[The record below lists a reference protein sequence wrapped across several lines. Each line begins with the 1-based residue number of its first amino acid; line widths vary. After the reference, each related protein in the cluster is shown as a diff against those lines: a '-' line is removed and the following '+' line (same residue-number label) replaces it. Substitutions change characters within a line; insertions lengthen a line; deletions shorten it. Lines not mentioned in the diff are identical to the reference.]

1 MYIAIQG
8 PQRRASSFQHDANAV
23 ILEIRD
29 YGKGMPA
36 ERLRL
41 LHGPTAGSGVGLA
54 GMRERMNELNGT
66 LKIESDG
73 CGTRM
78 RAIVPLYAIQH
89 SLSLGGHG
97 DVCATA

>member
-1 MYIAIQG
+1 
-8 PQRRASSFQHDANAV
+8 
-23 ILEIRD
+23 
-29 YGKGMPA
+29 
-36 ERLRL
+36 
-41 LHGPTAGSGVGLA
+41 
-54 GMRERMNELNGT
+54 MRERMHELNGT